1 MRRFTAVQILAF
13 AVLFGM
19 SICAPV
25 LAQDDNSQSD
35 GNTLEGVWRD
45 TATLLGLCSAPSP
58 PREIPG
64 MITFTRDGKVIETT
78 GTPLVGPAGINRMSP
93 GLGAWEF
100 LGGHHYRAVFRFFR
114 INVPANTPEGVQEI
128 TEDITLSDRGDAF
141 TSTGTSEVYAPDG
154 TLIQRGCNTLAGTR
168 LE

>member
-128 TEDITLSDRGDAF
+128 TEDITLSDQGDEF
-141 TSTGTSEVYAPDG
+141 TATGTSQIFNPNPSP
-154 TLIQRGCNTLAGTR
+154 LSCNTLAGTR